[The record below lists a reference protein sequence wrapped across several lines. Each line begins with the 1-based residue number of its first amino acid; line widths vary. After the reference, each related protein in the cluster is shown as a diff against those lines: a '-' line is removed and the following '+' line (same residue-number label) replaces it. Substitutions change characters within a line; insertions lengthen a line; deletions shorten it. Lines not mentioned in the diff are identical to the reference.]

1 MTRFQASTLTHLCCT
16 LCCSLLLAACSPSPS
31 AQGLDEDVEAGVQVL
46 PEAAPINAQPDLN
59 PTPSDTIPGGEN
71 AVRGLIEQAG
81 LDEDLAAGLAVID
94 DAEGEK
100 NKNVLTFSKLSLAR
114 ADYGLLLDHLYPE
127 KDPEVPLE
135 PFVFPE
141 KIQAL
146 EGKEIELLGYM
157 IPTDYVERKVREFM
171 LVRDTGACCFGG
183 IPRPDEW
190 ALVSAQGEEGFEYH
204 PYLPIVVKGVM
215 TILAP
220 GSDPDFPVVY
230 TLSAVSVRRYY

>member
-1 MTRFQASTLTHLCCT
+1 MTSPQTNSMSLSWCL
-16 LCCSLLLAACSPSPS
+16 LLSSSLLLGACSPGYEADQNSGAP
-31 AQGLDEDVEAGVQVL
+31 QGSQMI
-46 PEAAPINAQPDLN
+46 PEAAPIDAQLDLD
-59 PTPSDTIPGGEN
+59 PIPGGTIPGGEN

-94 DAEGEK
+94 EAQGEK
-100 NKNVLTFSKLSLAR
+100 NKDVLTFSKLSLMKS
-114 ADYGLLLDHLYPE
+114 DYGLLLDHLYPE
-127 KDPEVPLE
+127 EDPEVPLK
-135 PFVFPE
+135 PFEFPE
-141 KIQAL
+141 KVQAL
-146 EGKEIELLGYM
+146 DGTEIELLGYM

-190 ALVSAQGEEGFEYH
+190 ALVTAEGEEGFEYH
-204 PYLPIVVKGVM
+204 PYLPIVVKGTF

-220 GSDPDFPVVY
+220 GEDPDFPVVY